1 MTIAA
6 ATARGNLLLDELDGT
21 DLAALLPLLAGVDL
35 HVGTVLQEAGKA
47 VDCVVFPL
55 RGVVSTVVE
64 LEDGA
69 AVESSTIGREGVL
82 GLSVFLGA
90 PAPSERASVLVTGSA
105 LVLPAAEF
113 ARQVR
118 VLDGPLEQILRRY
131 AAAMFSQVSR
141 NAACNRVHSVRQR
154 AARWL
159 LLTAD
164 RMSDDQFGLTQ
175 EFLAQVLSVRR
186 ASVNEVARALAEDG
200 CLTYARGT
208 ITVLDRARLEAS
220 ACGCYRVIARA
231 SGLRR

>member
-6 ATARGNLLLDELDGT
+6 ATARGNLLLDELDDN
-21 DLAALLPLLAGVDL
+21 DLAELLPLLAGVEL
-35 HVGTVLQEAGKA
+35 NVGTVLQEAGKA

-55 RGVVSTVVE
+55 RGVVSLVVE

-90 PAPSERASVLVTGSA
+90 LAPSERASVLVTGSA
-105 LVLPAAEF
+105 LALPAAAF
-113 ARQVR
+113 AQQVR
-118 VLDGPLEQILRRY
+118 ILDGPLEQILRRY

-175 EFLAQVLSVRR
+175 EFLAQVLAVRR

-208 ITVLDRARLEAS
+208 ITVLDRPRLEAS
-220 ACGCYRVIARA
+220 ACGCYRVIART